1 MICDLRAVTTGLYCQ
16 FTVHSFTVHSF
27 GLPHEGIGENH
38 QESVRGIG
46 VEDGGGVEAERAF
59 EEKPHG
65 EVMPGGGIEVP
76 ELQHIDDTAEHVEDI
91 DQGEVEDDGD
101 EESPVD
107 FR

>member
-1 MICDLRAVTTGLYCQ
+1 MTCDLRAVATGLYCQ

-59 EEKPHG
+59 EEKPY
-65 EVMPGGGIEVP
+65 GGSGG
-76 ELQHIDDTAEHVEDI
+76 LCMGRAVES
-91 DQGEVEDDGD
+91 QSG
-101 EESPVD
+101 
-107 FR
+107 R